1 MKPAQ
6 TIGGAAR
13 ATGAALARH
22 GGPMLR
28 DLIGIAGIGL
38 AGYGTWLIYQP
49 AGFIV
54 AGAAMFGMSIVGTWR
69 SLRGGAA

>member
-1 MKPAQ
+1 MTLAQ
-6 TIGGAAR
+6 TFRGAAR
-13 ATGAALARH
+13 STGLGLARH
-22 GGPMLR
+22 AGPALR

-54 AGAAMFGMSIVGTWR
+54 AGGAMFALSVIGTWR
-69 SLRGGAA
+69 SMRGGA

>member
-1 MKPAQ
+1 MKLAQ
-6 TIGGAAR
+6 TLGAAAR
-13 ATGAALARH
+13 VTGIALARH

-28 DLIGIAGIGL
+28 DLIGIAGICL

-69 SLRGGAA
+69 SLRGGVS